1 MKTLKRVVIT
11 GMGAISPLGNDWET
25 VRRHLFQHESG
36 IRHMTDWDS
45 CHGLNTRVG
54 APAAPFEL
62 DPVLF
67 NRKKTRAM
75 GRVAVMAV
83 KATMDALADAGLT
96 DHPIVRSGDM
106 GIAYGSSSGQPNAVA
121 ELSNLILSNSCRGI
135 TATTYVRMMAHT
147 APVNIGVYFGVKGR
161 IITTSSAC
169 TSGSQGIGYAYEA
182 IQSGKQ
188 VAMIAGGSE
197 ELHPTDAA
205 IFDTL
210 FASSAC
216 TSGSQGIGYAYEA
229 IQSGKQV
236 AMIAGGSEELHP
248 TDAAIFDT
256 LFATSV
262 KYNDTPE
269 LTPRPF
275 DRDRDGLVVGEG
287 AGTLILE
294 ELEHARAR
302 GARIYAEIL
311 GFGTNSDGAHIT
323 TPQSEQMARAM
334 QLALEEAD
342 LTPADI
348 DVVNGHGTGTDRGDA
363 AESAATYSVFGS
375 HTPYTTYKG
384 HMGHTLGAC
393 GALETIFA
401 IRGMQEG
408 FVSPILNLAHPAEDC
423 APLDYVMGDVRE
435 LPQSVLM
442 TNNFAF
448 GGINTSLIL
457 KRWTDHE

>member
-54 APAAPFEL
+54 APATPFEL

-161 IITTSSAC
+161 IITT
-169 TSGSQGIGYAYEA
+169 
-182 IQSGKQ
+182 
-188 VAMIAGGSE
+188 
-197 ELHPTDAA
+197 
-205 IFDTL
+205 
-210 FASSAC
+210 SSAC

>member
-161 IITTSSAC
+161 IITT
-169 TSGSQGIGYAYEA
+169 
-182 IQSGKQ
+182 
-188 VAMIAGGSE
+188 
-197 ELHPTDAA
+197 
-205 IFDTL
+205 
-210 FASSAC
+210 SSAC

>member
-210 FASSAC
+210 FA
-216 TSGSQGIGYAYEA
+216 
-229 IQSGKQV
+229 
-236 AMIAGGSEELHP
+236 
-248 TDAAIFDT
+248 
-256 LFATSV
+256 TSV

-408 FVSPILNLAHPAEDC
+408 FVSPILNLSYPAEDC

-435 LPQSVLM
+435 LPQSILM